1 MDKFLDKIKET
12 EKKGQERIADAKKR
26 LNEKLNAVRDNIE
39 NACDE
44 IDRRAKEIIEK
55 SVSDAES
62 RAKARA
68 REIREAQ
75 QKEMQELKDR
85 VRPRMENAVR
95 KIVEAFGKWQ

>member
-1 MDKFLDKIKET
+1 
-12 EKKGQERIADAKKR
+12 
-26 LNEKLNAVRDNIE
+26 
-39 NACDE
+39 
-44 IDRRAKEIIEK
+44 
-55 SVSDAES
+55 VSDAES